1 MRQRRVPQRTCVGC
15 RQVRA
20 KKELVRIVR
29 TPDGNVLVDPTG
41 KASGRGG
48 YICPSVTC
56 LEQAVKT
63 RSLDRALQIAV
74 PTAVVEQL
82 RQQLQDVRQ

>member
-1 MRQRRVPQRTCVGC
+1 LRQRRVPQRTCVGC